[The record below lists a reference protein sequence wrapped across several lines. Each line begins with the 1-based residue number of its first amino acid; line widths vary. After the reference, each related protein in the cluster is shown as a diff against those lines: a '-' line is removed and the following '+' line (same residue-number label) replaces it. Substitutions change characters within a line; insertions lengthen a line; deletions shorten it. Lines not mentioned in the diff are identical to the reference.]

1 MVLPNIAVMG
11 AGALGCYFGGR
22 LALAGAPVTL
32 IGRPCHFEAIQRP
45 GQILES
51 GGKKTKI
58 KLAATTEPDGVRD
71 ATVVLIC
78 VKSAD
83 SEAAAAAIAPYLGP
97 DAALLSLQNGVGN
110 VERIQM
116 RANRPV
122 AAGLVYT
129 AATMKAM
136 GHVVHTGGSR
146 VVIGAVEG
154 CGVSDAL
161 LGELAA
167 LFRAAGI
174 AAEISGNIETELWNK
189 LVANCSYNAA
199 CALTGKNYG
208 VMVATPEIRALMRET
223 AEEVI
228 ALARVKGVAMPDDA
242 LDAMFR
248 IAEAMPMTM
257 SSTAQD
263 IAKGRATE
271 IDFLNGY
278 VAREGEALGIAT
290 PVNRAL
296 NALVK
301 LREKA

>member
-1 MVLPNIAVMG
+1 MGLPNIAVMG
-11 AGALGCYFGGR
+11 AGALGCFFGGR
-22 LALAGAPVTL
+22 LALAGATVTL
-32 IGRPCHFEAIQRP
+32 IGRPGHVEAIKRR
-45 GQILES
+45 GLIFES
-51 GGKKTKI
+51 GGKKKKI

-71 ATVVLIC
+71 ARIVLIC

-83 SEAAAAAIAPYLGP
+83 SDSAAAAIAPHLAA
-97 DAALLSLQNGVGN
+97 DAALISLQNGVGN
-110 VERIQM
+110 AERIQM

-129 AATMKAM
+129 AAAMKAP
-136 GHVVHTGGSR
+136 GHVLHTGGGR
-146 VVIGAVEG
+146 IVIGAVKN

-161 LGELAA
+161 LGELGE
-167 LFRAAGI
+167 LFRTAGI
-174 AAEISGNIETELWNK
+174 AAEISSNIETELWSK
-189 LVANCSYNAA
+189 LVANCAYNAA
-199 CALTGKNYG
+199 CALTGKRYG
-208 VMVATPEIRALMRET
+208 AMVAMPEIRALMRET

-228 ALARVKGVAMPDDA
+228 ALARAKGVTMPDGAIDT
-242 LDAMFR
+242 MFR
-248 IAEAMPMTM
+248 IAETMPMTM

-278 VAREGEALGIAT
+278 IAREGEALGIAT